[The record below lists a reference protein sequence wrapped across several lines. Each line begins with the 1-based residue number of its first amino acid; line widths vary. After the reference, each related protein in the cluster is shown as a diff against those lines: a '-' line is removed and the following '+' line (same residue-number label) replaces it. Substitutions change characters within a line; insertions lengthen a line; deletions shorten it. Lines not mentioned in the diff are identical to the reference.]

1 MSRSVSRNPCA
12 GRGSQPAQTG
22 EVAVVNPSAM
32 KCLAQSVAIELRDSS
47 IDRVECPIVRTIRD
61 DT

>member
-32 KCLAQSVAIELRDSS
+32 KCPAQSVAIELRVVS
-47 IDRVECPIVRTIRD
+47 
-61 DT
+61 